1 MSEESVCMLQII
13 QSLLLQVG
21 RMHRR
26 EDILKLHNNH
36 DMASLW
42 LTSFSVFLCH
52 VPIVLHHRDD
62 E

>member
-1 MSEESVCMLQII
+1 MLQIV
-13 QSLLLQVG
+13 QSLLLQMG
-21 RMHRR
+21 RIHRG
-26 EDILKLHNNH
+26 EDILNKNH

-42 LTSFSVFLCH
+42 LTSLKVVVSVFLCH